1 MRFRRGELAMIAGE
15 PGAGKSLLALWLAI
29 RWTGDHGLK
38 GIYFS
43 ADSAERGQGARAL
56 AMLDHYGL
64 TVDEADQM
72 IERRDDRIADLMAKL
87 DGLMWSFEN
96 DLNYESIGEEVDAF
110 VELWGE
116 APDFIFVDNLT
127 DVDGQAEDEFGH
139 MRRVMKGLTQLARTT
154 GAAVVVLHHT
164 SESERIR
171 KDPCP
176 PKWAI
181 QGKVDQKPSLVI
193 TVADRGRERPACPVK
208 NRYGKPSPAGTE
220 AVMLGWN
227 PNTFHFSE
235 RAA

>member
-1 MRFRRGELAMIAGE
+1 MIAGE

-29 RWTGDHGLK
+29 QWAKTHNLK

-43 ADSAERGQGARAL
+43 ADSAERGQGARTL
-56 AMLDHYGL
+56 AMLSNYGL
-64 TVDEADQM
+64 TVDDADRM
-72 IERRDDRIADLMAKL
+72 IEEHDPRIADDMSVL
-87 DGLMWSFEN
+87 DGLLWSFEN

-164 SESERIR
+164 SEDQRIR

-181 QGKVDQKPSLVI
+181 QGKVDQKPSLVL
-193 TVADRGRERPACPVK
+193 TVADVSTTRPVCPVK
-208 NRYGKPSPAGTE
+208 NRYGKPDPTGRDA
-220 AVMLGWN
+220 MYLGWN
-227 PNTFHFSE
+227 PRTFHFRE
-235 RAA
+235 RA